1 MKMHKMVFN
10 TSGHREVSNRH
21 THTLPPPKPKK
32 NRKKKR
38 LLVFLQMERRRNM
51 LWRVSGHI
59 SGLFLLEARIFE
71 M

>member
-1 MKMHKMVFN
+1 MKMHKMVFH
-10 TSGHREVSNRH
+10 TSVHREVSNRH
-21 THTLPPPKPKK
+21 THTKKPQKPK

-38 LLVFLQMERRRNM
+38 LLIFLQMERRRNM